1 MKKVLFLFAMV
12 SMVLFNACETD
23 FDVTAEWKDI
33 TVVYGLISQ
42 NDSVHYVK
50 INKAFL
56 GEGNALT
63 YAREADSSSY
73 FNNLEVLIIEK
84 TGSTE
89 TRRFSMDT
97 TTIYHKEE
105 GIFYAPEQVL
115 YKAAFKVPS
124 DYVNKDYTYHLEIK
138 NKITGKVIAANT
150 PLVHDFA
157 VETPRPGQ
165 QSINFTAESN
175 QRVKWFS
182 AKNGR
187 RYNVSVRFWFDEV
200 IGPARDTLTRSIDWN
215 FSSAKSVSV
224 QGGESMEL
232 LYSPA
237 SFFTV
242 CKSLIP
248 YKSGD
253 EISENDVVSRLVNR
267 VEFLFAVS
275 GDELNTYM
283 EVNEPSSGIVQEKP
297 DYTNVEN
304 GIGLFSCR
312 YLKSTETPF
321 VKMRIGPSTEERL
334 INENL
339 KFVKKVGN

>member
-1 MKKVLFLFAMV
+1 MKKVLILFAMV

-187 RYNVSVRFWFDEV
+187 RYNVSVRLWFDEV

-224 QGGESMEL
+224 Q
-232 LYSPA
+232 
-237 SFFTV
+237 
-242 CKSLIP
+242 
-248 YKSGD
+248 
-253 EISENDVVSRLVNR
+253 
-267 VEFLFAVS
+267 
-275 GDELNTYM
+275 
-283 EVNEPSSGIVQEKP
+283 
-297 DYTNVEN
+297 
-304 GIGLFSCR
+304 
-312 YLKSTETPF
+312 
-321 VKMRIGPSTEERL
+321 
-334 INENL
+334 
-339 KFVKKVGN
+339 

>member
-1 MKKVLFLFAMV
+1 MKKVFFLLALV
-12 SMVLFNACETD
+12 SMLAFNACETD

-56 GEGNALT
+56 GAGNALT
-63 YAREADSSSY
+63 YAQEADSSSY
-73 FNNLEVLIIEK
+73 LNNLEVRIIEK

-89 TRRFSMDT
+89 TRSFSLDT
-97 TTIYHKEE
+97 TTVYNKEE
-105 GIFYAPEQVL
+105 GVFYAPEQVV
-115 YKAAFKVPS
+115 YKAAFKVPA
-124 DYVNKDYTYHLEIK
+124 DYVTKDYTYHLEIK
-138 NKITGKVIAANT
+138 NKITGKVITAQT

-157 VETPRPGQ
+157 VETPRPGLK
-165 QSINFTAESN
+165 SINFTAESN

-200 IGPARDTLTRSIDWN
+200 TGAGRDTIARSIDWN
-215 FSSAKSVSV
+215 FSSAKSASV

-232 LYSPA
+232 LYSPT

-248 YKSGD
+248 HNIGIEKSGD
-253 EISENDVVSRLVNR
+253 V
-267 VEFLFAVS
+267 FC
-275 GDELNTYM
+275 
-283 EVNEPSSGIVQEKP
+283 K
-297 DYTNVEN
+297 
-304 GIGLFSCR
+304 
-312 YLKSTETPF
+312 
-321 VKMRIGPSTEERL
+321 
-334 INENL
+334 
-339 KFVKKVGN
+339 